1 MSETQTRDVS
11 ASLIGQALERFEDA
25 ALLTGTGR
33 YADDLPISV
42 GTLHAAILRSPHA
55 HAELLSIDPS
65 GAFAI
70 PGVVAVITRDQVT
83 RWTRPFTV
91 GVKQPMQHWCLAVD
105 RVRYVGEP
113 VAMVLARD
121 RYCAE
126 DALEFIKVEYKP
138 LPVVVD
144 TRKAAGADAPL
155 LHPTVGNNVVSDRAF
170 RYGDPERAFAEAEH
184 RVALSVEYPRNSCT
198 PIECFVVL
206 AEWDPAEGGCEVMAN
221 FQGPM
226 TMHPVMALAL
236 KLPPNRLR
244 LKTPPD
250 SGGSFGVKQ
259 ALFPYVVLM
268 AVGARLSGRP
278 VKWVEDRL
286 EHLVAANSAT
296 SRVTRI
302 QAAVRHDG
310 TVTALDWD
318 QLEDCGAYLRAPEPA
333 TLYRMHGNMTGAYA
347 VRHVAIRNRVVLTN
361 RTPTGLNRGFGGPQ
375 TYFALERLMQRIAV
389 ELGLDPLDVIRRN
402 LVPAGSFPYRCPA
415 GALLDSGDFERAL
428 DVAIDAGG
436 LAALKQRR
444 DVMRAEGRFYGI
456 GYAAAIEPSIS
467 NMGYISTVLSPEE
480 RRKAGPKNGAQATA
494 TIAID
499 PLGSVSV
506 IVASLPQGQG
516 HRTVLAQVVGDALG
530 LDPRGIRVAVDL
542 DTVKDAWSIASGNY
556 SSRFAA
562 AVAGAAH
569 LAAIQIQTKL
579 ARIAAPLLN
588 VPPTEVRFA
597 GGKIFAAGNPDNAL
611 SFGRVAGTSHWSP
624 GSLGEAA
631 PALRETVFWSPPQL
645 AAPNEADE
653 INSSAAYGFIFD
665 FCGVE
670 IDRETG
676 RVRIDKYVTT
686 HDAGRLL
693 NPALVEGQVR
703 GGFANAVGA
712 ALTEQFAYGE
722 DGSFLS
728 GTFAD
733 YLVPT
738 ACEVPDAMILH
749 LETPS
754 PVTPLGA
761 KGVGEGNCM
770 STPVCLANAVAD
782 ALNVADVTL
791 PLTPAKLMALIAPDE
806 RPPPAKHERPV
817 VPTQQRGRGL
827 SGEGTITV
835 PAPPDRVWQTLLDP
849 RELAVVI
856 PGCHALEAVG
866 QNAYRA
872 EVNIGVGPVRGRYDA
887 RIRLEDLVEPR
898 SFKLVGEG
906 IGALG
911 QARGEGVVVLSP
923 NAAGT
928 SVSYRYSVE
937 VGGKVAAVGGR
948 MLEGAAKVLVAQFFQ
963 RLISRSLGE
972 HALKLSLWQRLLR
985 ALGFGR

>member
-1 MSETQTRDVS
+1 MSEAKARA
-11 ASLIGQALERFEDA
+11 ASTGLIGQAMERLEDA
-25 ALLTGTGR
+25 ALLMGAGR
-33 YADDLPISV
+33 YADDLPVSAD
-42 GTLHAAILRSPHA
+42 TLHAAILRSPHA
-55 HAELLSIDPS
+55 HAELVAIDASAALSL
-65 GAFAI
+65 
-70 PGVVAVITRDQVT
+70 PGVVAVVTRDHVT
-83 RWTRPFTV
+83 RWTRPFV
-91 GVKQPMQHWCLAVD
+91 AGVKQQMEHWCLAVD
-105 RVRYVGEP
+105 RARYVGEP
-113 VAMVLARD
+113 VAMVVAQD
-121 RYCAE
+121 RYRAE
-126 DALEFIKVEYKP
+126 DALELIRAEYRP
-138 LPVVVD
+138 LAAVVD
-144 TRKAAGADAPL
+144 TRRAAGADAPL
-155 LHPTVGNNVVSDRAF
+155 LHAAVGSNVISDRTF
-170 RYGDPERAFAEAEH
+170 RYGDPERGFAEAEH
-184 RVALSVEYPRNSCT
+184 CIALDIEYPRNSCT

-206 AEWDPAEGGCEVMAN
+206 AEWDSAEGGYDVMAN

-244 LKTPPD
+244 LRTPPD

-268 AVGARLSGRP
+268 AVGARLTGRP

-296 SRVTRI
+296 NRVTKI
-302 QAAVRHDG
+302 KAAVRRDG

-347 VRHVAIRNRVVLTN
+347 IRHIAIRNRVVLTN
-361 RTPTGLNRGFGGPQ
+361 KTPTGLNRGFGGPQ

-402 LVPAGSFPYRCPA
+402 LVPSGSFPYRCPV
-415 GALLDSGDFERAL
+415 GALLDSGDFARAL
-428 DVAIDAGG
+428 DTAVKEGD
-436 LAALKQRR
+436 LAELKRRR
-444 DVMRAEGRFYGI
+444 DEMRGEGRLYGI
-456 GYAAAIEPSIS
+456 GYAAVIEPSIS
-467 NMGYISTVLSPEE
+467 NMGYVTTVLTPEE

-494 TIAID
+494 TVAID

-506 IVASLPQGQG
+506 VTASLPQGQG
-516 HRTVLAQVVGDALG
+516 HRTVLAQVVGEALG
-530 LDPRGIRVAVDL
+530 LDPRDVRVVVDL
-542 DTVKDAWSIASGNY
+542 DTLKDAWSIAAGNY
-556 SSRFAA
+556 SSRFAG

-569 LAAIQIQTKL
+569 LAAMQMQKKL

-597 GGKIFAAGNPDNAL
+597 SGKIFAAGNLDNAL
-611 SFGRVAGTSHWSP
+611 SFGRVAGISHWSP
-624 GSLGEAA
+624 GTLGEAD
-631 PALRETVFWSPPQL
+631 PALRETVFWTPSQL

-670 IDRETG
+670 IDRDTG
-676 RVRIDKYVTT
+676 RVRIDKYVTM

-693 NPALVEGQVR
+693 NPALVDGQVR

-712 ALTEQFAYGE
+712 ALTEQFSYGE

-738 ACEVPDAMILH
+738 ACEIPDPVILH
-749 LETPS
+749 METPS

-782 ALNVADVTL
+782 ALGIADVRL
-791 PLTPAKLMALIAPDE
+791 PLTPGKLMALIAPE
-806 RPPPAKHERPV
+806 EKPPAAARTRPIPV
-817 VPTQQRGRGL
+817 SGKRERGL
-827 SGEGTITV
+827 SGEGRVTV
-835 PAPPDRVWQTLLDP
+835 PVPPEQVWRTLLDP
-849 RELAVVI
+849 RELAAVI
-856 PGCHALEAVG
+856 PGCHALETTGHNV
-866 QNAYRA
+866 YRA
-872 EVNIGVGPVRGRYDA
+872 ELSIGVGPVRGRYDA
-887 RIRLEDLVEPR
+887 HIRLEDIVEPR
-898 SFKLVGEG
+898 SFRLVGEG

-911 QARGEGVVVLSP
+911 QARGEGLVELSP
-923 NAAGT
+923 TAGGT

-937 VGGKVAAVGGR
+937 VGGKIAAVGGR
-948 MLEGAAKVLVAQFFQ
+948 MLEGAAKVLVGQFFR
-963 RLISRSLGE
+963 RLIALSVGE
-972 HALKLSLWQRLLR
+972 AAPKPSLWRRLLR
-985 ALGFGR
+985 ALGLER

>member
-1 MSETQTRDVS
+1 
-11 ASLIGQALERFEDA
+11 
-25 ALLTGTGR
+25 
-33 YADDLPISV
+33 
-42 GTLHAAILRSPHA
+42 
-55 HAELLSIDPS
+55 
-65 GAFAI
+65 
-70 PGVVAVITRDQVT
+70 
-83 RWTRPFTV
+83 
-91 GVKQPMQHWCLAVD
+91 
-105 RVRYVGEP
+105 
-113 VAMVLARD
+113 
-121 RYCAE
+121 
-126 DALEFIKVEYKP
+126 
-138 LPVVVD
+138 
-144 TRKAAGADAPL
+144 
-155 LHPTVGNNVVSDRAF
+155 
-170 RYGDPERAFAEAEH
+170 
-184 RVALSVEYPRNSCT
+184 
-198 PIECFVVL
+198 
-206 AEWDPAEGGCEVMAN
+206 MAN

-226 TMHPVMALAL
+226 SMHPVMALAL

-296 SRVTRI
+296 SRVTKI
-302 QAAVRHDG
+302 EAAVRRDG
-310 TVTALDWD
+310 TVAALDWD

-361 RTPTGLNRGFGGPQ
+361 KTPTGLNRGFGGPQ

-428 DVAIDAGG
+428 DVAVANGG

-456 GYAAAIEPSIS
+456 GYAAVIEPSIS
-467 NMGYISTVLSPEE
+467 NMGYVSTVLTPEE

-676 RVRIDKYVTT
+676 RVRIDKYVTM

-806 RPPPAKHERPV
+806 RPPPAKDERRV

-835 PAPPDRVWQTLLDP
+835 PASPDQVWRTLLDP
-849 RELAVVI
+849 RELAAVI
-856 PGCHALEAVG
+856 PGCHALAAVG

-887 RIRLEDLVEPR
+887 RLRLEDLVEPR
-898 SFKLVGEG
+898 SFRLMGEG
-906 IGALG
+906 VGALG
-911 QARGEGVVVLSP
+911 QARGEGVVALSP
-923 NAAGT
+923 IAGGT

-972 HALKLSLWQRLLR
+972 HALKLPLWQRLLR